1 MLAFLGWIIVGLL
14 AGFLARALVPGRQ
27 SMGMLAT
34 ICLGLVG
41 SLLGGWVSSMLWPQ
55 PVDGI
60 HMAGVLMS
68 TLGAIVVLLIVV
80 MFTRR
85 RVERI

>member
-1 MLAFLGWIIVGLL
+1 MLAFIGWIIVGMV

-27 SMGMLAT
+27 AMGLLST

-41 SLLGGWVSSMLWPQ
+41 SLLGGWISSMLWPN
-55 PVDGI
+55 PVDGF
-60 HMAGVLMS
+60 HAAGLLMS
-68 TLGAIVVLLIVV
+68 TLGAIVVLLVFI

-85 RVERI
+85 RVERF